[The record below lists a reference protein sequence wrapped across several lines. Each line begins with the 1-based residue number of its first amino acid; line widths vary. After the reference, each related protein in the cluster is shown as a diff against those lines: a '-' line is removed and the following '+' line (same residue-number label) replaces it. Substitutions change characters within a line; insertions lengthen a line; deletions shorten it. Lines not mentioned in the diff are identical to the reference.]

1 MKKLFAVLLSVTMA
15 VCMYGCSSDKDDQSA
30 QGNGSGTSADTKEK
44 YDFYDEFAP
53 GVKCEKTDSDVR
65 LTVPQDYIDALGLDT
80 MEGMTEENGYKEN
93 IKNEDGTTTL
103 VLTPELHKNIVEAMG
118 LSLKF
123 TVTQMDMADEYPN
136 FTSIKAND
144 DFTRF
149 DITTSQEFLT
159 EEETMTI
166 IDFLKI
172 SATYNSIAGNDIEG
186 CKVVY
191 TSDVTGEVIQ
201 EFDTADL

>member
-1 MKKLFAVLLSVTMA
+1 MKRLIAVLLIA
-15 VCMYGCSSDKDDQSA
+15 ALAAGICGCSSDKKDP
-30 QGNGSGTSADTKEK
+30 SGTSETQGEPEEK
-44 YDFYDEFAP
+44 YDFFDEFAP
-53 GVKCEKTDSDVR
+53 GVKCEKSDSEVR

-80 MEGMTEENGYKEN
+80 MEGMNEENGYKEN

-103 VLTPELHKNIVEAMG
+103 VLTPELHNNIVEAMG

-149 DITTSQEFLT
+149 DITTSQESLT

-172 SATYNSIAGNDIEG
+172 SATYNSIAGNDVG
-186 CKVVY
+186 SCKVIF
-191 TSDVTGEVIQ
+191 TSDVTGQVIQ